1 MYKRYGKR
9 IVDVVGSSLGLLLLS
24 PLFLVTAAL
33 IKLTS
38 RGPVFYLQ
46 ARVGRGGRPF
56 TPVKFRTM
64 ILGAERQGTGV
75 LVTRRDPRVTPIGR
89 LLRAFSI
96 DELPQLLNV
105 LAGTMSLVGPRPG
118 LPYQIEQYN
127 EHQRRR
133 LDVLPG
139 ITGWAQVNGRNSI
152 AWDRRIELDLE
163 YVKDIT
169 FRRDAL
175 ILLKTVE
182 ALLVHRHQ
190 FAERE
195 FFKPPGTN

>member
-1 MYKRYGKR
+1 MNPKYVCIKGAGKR

-46 ARVGRGGRPF
+46 SRVGRGGRPF

-64 ILGAERQGTGV
+64 IIGAERQGTGV
-75 LVTRRDPRVTPIGR
+75 LVTREDPRVTPIGR

-105 LAGTMSLVGPRPG
+105 LAGTMSLVGPRPRASV
-118 LPYQIEQYN
+118 PNRAIQ
-127 EHQRRR
+127 
-133 LDVLPG
+133 
-139 ITGWAQVNGRNSI
+139 
-152 AWDRRIELDLE
+152 
-163 YVKDIT
+163 
-169 FRRDAL
+169 
-175 ILLKTVE
+175 
-182 ALLVHRHQ
+182 
-190 FAERE
+190 
-195 FFKPPGTN
+195 

>member
-1 MYKRYGKR
+1 MYKKYGKR

-64 ILGAERQGTGV
+64 KIYRSGRSGNWRRSC
-75 LVTRRDPRVTPIGR
+75 TRRDPRVTPIGR

-105 LAGTMSLVGPRPG
+105 LAGTMSLV
-118 LPYQIEQYN
+118 
-127 EHQRRR
+127 
-133 LDVLPG
+133 
-139 ITGWAQVNGRNSI
+139 
-152 AWDRRIELDLE
+152 
-163 YVKDIT
+163 
-169 FRRDAL
+169 
-175 ILLKTVE
+175 
-182 ALLVHRHQ
+182 
-190 FAERE
+190 
-195 FFKPPGTN
+195 